1 MDIADFAHGIFRG
14 FAEGEISDYDSVE
27 ILDQKVIQKWN
38 HRADFLSKEKLY
50 YGVLLKKYFYM
61 EKGYLC
67 EKRCPFFV
75 PGYRYADKGE
85 GGKNHEK
92 RTLWE
97 NAAFIRGSV
106 YAYDGV
112 WNKGKQ

>member
-1 MDIADFAHGIFRG
+1 
-14 FAEGEISDYDSVE
+14 
-27 ILDQKVIQKWN
+27 
-38 HRADFLSKEKLY
+38 
-50 YGVLLKKYFYM
+50 M

-112 WNKGKQ
+112 WKMCIRDSRGAGGIVQG

>member
-1 MDIADFAHGIFRG
+1 
-14 FAEGEISDYDSVE
+14 
-27 ILDQKVIQKWN
+27 
-38 HRADFLSKEKLY
+38 
-50 YGVLLKKYFYM
+50 M

-67 EKRCPFFV
+67 
-75 PGYRYADKGE
+75 
-85 GGKNHEK
+85 EK

>member
-1 MDIADFAHGIFRG
+1 
-14 FAEGEISDYDSVE
+14 
-27 ILDQKVIQKWN
+27 
-38 HRADFLSKEKLY
+38 
-50 YGVLLKKYFYM
+50 M

-75 PGYRYADKGE
+75 PGYRYADKGQ
-85 GGKNHEK
+85 GGKKH
-92 RTLWE
+92 E

-112 WNKGKQ
+112 RNKGKQ

>member
-1 MDIADFAHGIFRG
+1 M
-14 FAEGEISDYDSVE
+14 S
-27 ILDQKVIQKWN
+27 
-38 HRADFLSKEKLY
+38 
-50 YGVLLKKYFYM
+50 
-61 EKGYLC
+61 
-67 EKRCPFFV
+67 FFV

-106 YAYDGV
+106 YAYDGCGTKESSKMDTKDMTTRDAEFHTQ
-112 WNKGKQ
+112 NYLAKIPIFFAGG

>member
-14 FAEGEISDYDSVE
+14 FAEGEIRFGRDTGSE
-27 ILDQKVIQKWN
+27 GNTEWN

>member
-1 MDIADFAHGIFRG
+1 M
-14 FAEGEISDYDSVE
+14 
-27 ILDQKVIQKWN
+27 K
-38 HRADFLSKEKLY
+38 
-50 YGVLLKKYFYM
+50 
-61 EKGYLC
+61 KGYLC

-106 YAYDGV
+106 YAYDGG

>member
-1 MDIADFAHGIFRG
+1 
-14 FAEGEISDYDSVE
+14 
-27 ILDQKVIQKWN
+27 
-38 HRADFLSKEKLY
+38 
-50 YGVLLKKYFYM
+50 M

-92 RTLWE
+92 TNAGTGTDSSIATDRLWW
-97 NAAFIRGSV
+97 NRKNDRNYS
-106 YAYDGV
+106 DG
-112 WNKGKQ
+112 G